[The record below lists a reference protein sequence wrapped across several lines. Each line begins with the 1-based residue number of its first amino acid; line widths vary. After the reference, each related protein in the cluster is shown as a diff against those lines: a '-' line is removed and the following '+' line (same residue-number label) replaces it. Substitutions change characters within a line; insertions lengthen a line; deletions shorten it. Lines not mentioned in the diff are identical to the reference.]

1 MILESMDQIK
11 EKKKYIELTPDII
24 DILVSDK
31 DEYDAFLKALREGT
45 TDKFFERD
53 RKYNG
58 GIVGSLMDKDIRQP
72 RPMYRL
78 GFSDGGMTRDEEIA
92 FHMFIVNMTPKGP
105 SDAYAVE
112 QSRDWLL
119 KNLTP
124 AEQRQMDFP
133 R

>member
-1 MILESMDQIK
+1 MIMSEVKNKDEVI
-11 EKKKYIELTPDII
+11 IIDRDII
-24 DILVSDK
+24 SEIVKDYDNYLDFLDK
-31 DEYDAFLKALREGT
+31 INKGENPLK
-45 TDKFFERD
+45 DRD
-53 RKYNG
+53 SKRFG
-58 GIVGSLMDKDIRQP
+58 GSVGSLMDASLLQP
-72 RPMYRL
+72 NQSLRIKL
-78 GFSDGGMTRDEEIA
+78 KEGGMTRDEEIA
-92 FHMFIVNMTPKGP
+92 FHLFIVNMSPKGP

>member
-1 MILESMDQIK
+1 MSDNNK
-11 EKKKYIELTPDII
+11 PKKYIELTPPII
-24 DILVSDK
+24 SRIISDK
-31 DEYDAFLKALREGT
+31 DEYDAFVKALREGT
-45 TDKFFERD
+45 TEEFFKRDKKAF
-53 RKYNG
+53 G
-58 GIVGSLMDKDIRQP
+58 GPVGSLMDKDIRQP

-92 FHMFIVNMTPKGP
+92 FHLFIVNMSPKGP

>member
-1 MILESMDQIK
+1 MSDDLK
-11 EKKKYIELTPDII
+11 PKKYVELNPEII
-24 DILVSDK
+24 SKIVGDK
-31 DEYDAFLKALREGT
+31 DEYDAFVKALRDGT
-45 TDKFFERD
+45 LDEFFARDK
-53 RKYNG
+53 KAMG
-58 GIVGSLMDKDIRQP
+58 GPVGSLMDKDIRQP
-72 RPMYRL
+72 RPMFRVAY
-78 GFSDGGMTRDEEIA
+78 SEGGMTRDEEIA
-92 FHMFIVNMTPKGP
+92 FHLFIVNMTPKGP